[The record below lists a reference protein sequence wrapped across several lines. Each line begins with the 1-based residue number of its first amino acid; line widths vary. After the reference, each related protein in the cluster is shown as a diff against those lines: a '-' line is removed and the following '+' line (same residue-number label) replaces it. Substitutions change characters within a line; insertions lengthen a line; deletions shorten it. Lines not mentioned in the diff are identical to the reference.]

1 MNILLINPSQ
11 YKIYGSAMSPDYPPL
26 GLGYLGAVL
35 EKEGH
40 KVKVLDIDA
49 ENISKTDLITLLK
62 NFNPLLV
69 GITCTTP
76 TYKNAVELG
85 TLIKNIIPTKIVL
98 GGIHPTIDPEN
109 AIKAKSIDMLIVG
122 EGENTIKELA
132 EFIEKNETDF
142 CKINGLVYKKEDK
155 IISNNP
161 REMIE
166 NLDELPFPARHLFG
180 SRKYTYPDALYKKS
194 FPIFTSRGC
203 PGQFVG
209 QGYSVPHPTPSKR
222 PAQRCMRRDL
232 CG

>member
-26 GLGYLGAVL
+26 GLGYLGAIL

-49 ENISKTDLITLLK
+49 ENISKGDLITLLK

-85 TLIKNIIPTKIVL
+85 ALIKNIIPTKIVL

-109 AIKAKSIDMLIVG
+109 AIKAKSIDMLIIG
-122 EGENTIKELA
+122 EGEK
-132 EFIEKNETDF
+132 
-142 CKINGLVYKKEDK
+142 
-155 IISNNP
+155 
-161 REMIE
+161 
-166 NLDELPFPARHLFG
+166 
-180 SRKYTYPDALYKKS
+180 
-194 FPIFTSRGC
+194 
-203 PGQFVG
+203 
-209 QGYSVPHPTPSKR
+209 
-222 PAQRCMRRDL
+222 
-232 CG
+232 